1 MRRAGLNELFA
12 RLWNCRKW
20 GRNLHSNIVY
30 GAHRISFEFQT
41 KQETAMKTIQKSA
54 DKSINRTPRWPI
66 LLGTILTIG
75 VSFVAKARAEN
86 GDAEKLLKGMADYV
100 ASQKTITVTFDSDI
114 EVITS
119 NLQKIQ
125 FTSSG
130 QVQLSRPDKLRATRT
145 GGYRDVEIVFDGKML
160 TVNNKDG
167 KDYAQIEA
175 AGTAEELIDVLREK
189 HGVVAPGADLLLTNV
204 FNVMMADV
212 VEAAVIGKGVIDGVE
227 CDHLAFRNVE
237 TDWQIWIESG
247 AKPIPRKYVITSK
260 GIGEAPQYTL
270 RIKEWKTDV
279 PADAFAFKPDPSA
292 KKIALGELGDIDEVP
307 QGTTNSRRQRND
319 PHIDTLIPSLDR
331 RPSSAAQPCS
341 GTVNCPL
348 DPHSSLV
355 SSAEARIGR
364 PLTPMSY
371 AGVARRTTRRAVAV
385 GARGSRCGWSL
396 LCSPGNAPHV
406 RKWSMLTGGSL
417 RSAR

>member
-1 MRRAGLNELFA
+1 M
-12 RLWNCRKW
+12 
-20 GRNLHSNIVY
+20 
-30 GAHRISFEFQT
+30 
-41 KQETAMKTIQKSA
+41 AMK
-54 DKSINRTPRWPI
+54 SIGRTARWPA
-66 LLGTILTIG
+66 LLGTVLTMGI
-75 VSFVAKARAEN
+75 SLATSASAQS

-100 ASQKTITVTFDSDI
+100 AGQKTLAVTFDSDI
-114 EVITS
+114 EVITN

-189 HGVVAPGADLLLTNV
+189 HGVVAPGADLLLSNV

-270 RIKEWKTDV
+270 RIKDWKTDV
-279 PADAFAFKPDPSA
+279 PADAFAFKPDPSF
-292 KKIALGELGDIDEVP
+292 KRIALGDLSDIDDVP
-307 QGTTNSRRQRND
+307 QGTS
-319 PHIDTLIPSLDR
+319 
-331 RPSSAAQPCS
+331 
-341 GTVNCPL
+341 
-348 DPHSSLV
+348 
-355 SSAEARIGR
+355 
-364 PLTPMSY
+364 
-371 AGVARRTTRRAVAV
+371 
-385 GARGSRCGWSL
+385 
-396 LCSPGNAPHV
+396 
-406 RKWSMLTGGSL
+406 KTGDKK
-417 RSAR
+417 